1 MNFSTFLFD
10 MHTNTVKNLHTYKT
24 HYLIEMENKCCRNDC
39 TTIKIKIKLK
49 IKPHTHTHIFS
60 HINQI
65 VIKIKNPS
73 KIYRCINTK
82 KHFDLKRIWR
92 LMKNK
97 LNRNRSTINWWWT
110 YRMRCPYGWNIVLG
124 EDCLHSRIYHG
135 HLSRNWKH
143 WNQIKNVKSSN
154 AYRQI
159 QSGVL
164 HINITVHF
172 FYFMHTYTHI
182 FISLLIYTIWMT

>member
-1 MNFSTFLFD
+1 
-10 MHTNTVKNLHTYKT
+10 
-24 HYLIEMENKCCRNDC
+24 
-39 TTIKIKIKLK
+39 
-49 IKPHTHTHIFS
+49 
-60 HINQI
+60 
-65 VIKIKNPS
+65 
-73 KIYRCINTK
+73 
-82 KHFDLKRIWR
+82 
-92 LMKNK
+92 MKNK

-124 EDCLHSRIYHG
+124 EDCLHSRICHG
-135 HLSRNWKH
+135 HLSRDWKH

-172 FYFMHTYTHI
+172 FYFMHTHTSSFLSRFTRYEWHKEWN
-182 FISLLIYTIWMT
+182 SLSILIYTPWKSYEHEHKCINSNRTIRICSWHISKEYKKEREKKKLNWKPIIYLDSFWNSKSSSRQKAIT